1 MLIGIVGDCVSRS
14 VDKAVSTASV
24 SLQTCVAVTLASLEQ
39 TVHQSVSV
47 TGTVTVR
54 VRLDWTAASAVTTTH
69 GSVSQYTHDV

>member
-1 MLIGIVGDCVSRS
+1 MLVGVVGDSVSRS

-24 SLQTCVAVTLASLEQ
+24 SFQTSAAVTLASLEQ

-54 VRLDWTAASAVTTTH
+54 VRHSLTAASVVTTIH
-69 GSVSQYTHDV
+69 GSVPQCKHDA